1 MQLFKFYFSL
11 FFFFNSNIFVELK
24 VNYFEFSDDFTSLG
38 RLLLKIVGV
47 VELSIENSFTT
58 I

>member
-11 FFFFNSNIFVELK
+11 FFFFNSNIFIELK